1 MNRPFRTFAAVA
13 LGCATLAVATTREV
27 AHAQLPVPPKQV
39 AQQLYAFSVNLDLN
53 NTAPQFAYNNAGAEV
68 MLRLQTV
75 NVYEGGQLQLLPG
88 SEFVVLSQ
96 RLPSNLPKGQYTL
109 TVNAMPGPTG
119 ATFTAFNPVG
129 NGTFQNGATVGNC
142 SLPKGDYKTLM
153 SCTMNIPMSP
163 FATNS
168 IDVNVTVNN
177 MVWFRNMTLAY
188 ALQLQL

>member
-1 MNRPFRTFAAVA
+1 MSRRFRTFAAIA
-13 LGCATLAVATTREV
+13 LGGATLAVATTTEV
-27 AHAQLPVPPKQV
+27 AHAQVPPKPV

-53 NTAPQFAYNNAGAEV
+53 NTAPQFVYNNVGAEV

-75 NVYEGGQLQLLPG
+75 NVYEQGQLQLLPG

-96 RLPSNLPKGQYTL
+96 VLPSNLPKGHYTL

-129 NGTFQNGATVGNC
+129 NGTFQNGSTVANC

-163 FATNS
+163 FVANG

-177 MVWFRNMTLAY
+177 MVWLRNMTLAY
-188 ALQLQL
+188 ALQL